1 MSKILEVK
9 SALDLCNKQREFLN
23 SCMNFHIEYDLMFEK
38 DADEIKELYNN
49 LKEYRINEIH
59 KECESLTYILNNMNN
74 IKEKEINGIKLL
86 KAPFY
91 YRVKGDEPTGHTNR
105 CVLKIGNTVLKIRKD
120 DKNAPDCW
128 NWCKMNSLLIEIYF
142 QKLSKKLI
150 KNSEIK
156 DMVIV
161 PEIYNYGI
169 FKSNG
174 ETYSFIEA
182 EYIEDAIANQI
193 SCNIE
198 NIDEITIILSKYV
211 SKYKNC
217 IRFINTNLSLYCID
231 DVNISKYIFNIED
244 VSEEIKKM
252 GVRRVLEKCYIILST
267 YKYETNE
274 LVFNPNIYM
283 SKDDKLVLIDFDS
296 YSRIKTSKYYFFRL
310 FKIVWTNEVIKN
322 WEYN

>member
-1 MSKILEVK
+1 
-9 SALDLCNKQREFLN
+9 
-23 SCMNFHIEYDLMFEK
+23 
-38 DADEIKELYNN
+38 
-49 LKEYRINEIH
+49 
-59 KECESLTYILNNMNN
+59 
-74 IKEKEINGIKLL
+74 
-86 KAPFY
+86 
-91 YRVKGDEPTGHTNR
+91 
-105 CVLKIGNTVLKIRKD
+105 
-120 DKNAPDCW
+120 
-128 NWCKMNSLLIEIYF
+128 
-142 QKLSKKLI
+142 
-150 KNSEIK
+150 
-156 DMVIV
+156 MVIV

-310 FKIVWTNEVIKN
+310 FKIVWKNEVIKN